1 MATPP
6 PQAGG
11 IRLPAAFRLEIRMIT
26 NVTRFALLLVAAALM
41 CASGDNARAEPLVT
55 QGIGTSNC
63 GRLAADLKP
72 AEGLN
77 NPVNLMLYSWV
88 QGYVSAANVSMLE
101 SGTKHVDIASLDERK
116 VLSLVLEFCKANP
129 DRKPVSAIDDYVR
142 KSPKIKATWETGTV
156 KWEE

>member
-1 MATPP
+1 MIRYET
-6 PQAGG
+6 
-11 IRLPAAFRLEIRMIT
+11 RLPPLLAGISLLCSLAGAAY
-26 NVTRFALLLVAAALM
+26 
-41 CASGDNARAEPLVT
+41 AEPLVT
-55 QGIGTSNC
+55 QGIGTTSC
-63 GRLAADLKP
+63 GRLASDLKP

-101 SGTKHVDIASLDERK
+101 SSTQHVDMSALDERK
-116 VLSLVLEFCKANP
+116 VLSLVLDFCKANP

-142 KSPKIKATWETGTV
+142 KTTKVKAAWEKGAV

>member
-1 MATPP
+1 MISYATCLPP
-6 PQAGG
+6 LLAG
-11 IRLPAAFRLEIRMIT
+11 I
-26 NVTRFALLLVAAALM
+26 ALLCPLAGAAT
-41 CASGDNARAEPLVT
+41 AEPLVT
-55 QGIGTSNC
+55 QGIGTTNC

-101 SGTKHVDIASLDERK
+101 SSTQHVDISTLDERK
-116 VLSLVLEFCKANP
+116 VFSLVLDFCKANP
-129 DRKPVSAIDDYVR
+129 DRKPVSAIDDYMR
-142 KSPKIKATWETGTV
+142 KTTKIKASWATGTV